1 MFNTENNSR
10 RNFLK
15 KAGEAANWRLYS

>member
-1 MFNTENNSR
+1 MDKVSR

-15 KAGEAANWRLYS
+15 KAATLGATT